1 MKKDKSQL
9 WERFFSN
16 YASFNSSFHLMNL
29 LNYFAG
35 RLVGSDQEL
44 HRWMEAKTGKFD
56 PIKLE
61 I

>member
-9 WERFFSN
+9 WEGFFSKC
-16 YASFNSSFHLMNL
+16 ASFNSSFHLMNL
-29 LNYFAG
+29 LNYFAR
-35 RLVGSDQEL
+35 RLVGSNQEL
-44 HRWMEAKTGKFD
+44 HGWIEAKTGKFD